1 MTKHL
6 FKKICVLSLI
16 TAIML
21 TMNLCLLFASA
32 SSEDREIDIGK
43 LNGESGSVT
52 VRDGYPDALYNEG
65 QWVIQVT
72 ACGYIYLGN
81 FDLSKYE
88 KAVINVGSSANA
100 VFNNSSGKAYLAI
113 TSNGPV
119 ASGNKTEGITPIE
132 SAQIIG
138 KAELTAPPGRW
149 GSGEQIVTISLDTDY
164 SGDVYLAYG
173 PIVRDNNGAPV
184 VDSLVVSKIV
194 FKGTTNEETR
204 LVEQWE
210 DVPGLELASLIDFED
225 EDDGTDGNSM
235 GEFNTYWG
243 VDRGAQILV
252 HENEKAEKYA
262 VINSENY
269 FQTKY
274 LDVMEDN
281 AYVFS
286 FRALIGASKF
296 CFFVR
301 GTEPVV
307 RENPAWKE
315 ASIGWYEK
323 DWYTENG
330 GAAEGAIGGTIGA
343 SGIALTKGN
352 SNDAISLIIKT
363 YEVDGVHIAARV
375 VNIPVKADVVSS
387 FHDYI
392 IYDNGKGTIKYYIDD
407 ALFAIV
413 DYAEPVNYDDPADD
427 ESYPFY
433 KTVTVKNAYG
443 DVLATVN
450 NSRLSTEGMI
460 AIGFRKTSGSDNYLD
475 DLAVYFESGEQTPE
489 PQVTEPAGTAATDA
503 TSQEATQQPGVTAA
517 PETTDSAEIVNPT
530 EVSTQPDPSEIPQT
544 TATEEAVV
552 SPNPTASPEDTH
564 SKSGKA
570 ITVIAIIAAA
580 IAVAAIAIV
589 IMTKKKNRRNNNEK

>member
-1 MTKHL
+1 MIKHL
-6 FKKICVLSLI
+6 LKRICALSLI
-16 TAIML
+16 TAILL
-21 TMNLCLLFASA
+21 TMQLCPIFASTSA
-32 SSEDREIDIGK
+32 EDLEIDIEK
-43 LNGESGSVT
+43 LDGESNAVT
-52 VRDGYPDALYNEG
+52 VRNGYPDALYNEG
-65 QWVIQVT
+65 HWVLQVT

-88 KAVINVGSSANA
+88 KVVINVGSSANA
-100 VFNNSSGKAYLAI
+100 VFTNSSGKAYLAL

-132 SAQIIG
+132 SAKIIG

-149 GSGEQIVTISLDTDY
+149 GSGEQIVTITLDTDY

-173 PIVRDNNGAPV
+173 SIVRDNNGSPV

-194 FKGTTNEETR
+194 FNCVNKIETR
-204 LVEQWE
+204 PVETWE
-210 DVPGLELASLIDFED
+210 DLPGFELASIIDFED
-225 EDDGTDGNSM
+225 EDDGTDGNNM

-243 VDRGAQILV
+243 VDRGPQILV
-252 HENEKAEKYA
+252 HEDEKGEKYA

-269 FQTKY
+269 FQTNY

-301 GTEPVV
+301 GTEPVI

-375 VNIPVKADVVSS
+375 VNIPVKADVGSS
-387 FHDYI
+387 FHEYI
-392 IYDNGKGTIKYYIDD
+392 IYDNGKGTIKYYVDG

-427 ESYPFY
+427 ESFPFY

-475 DLAVYFESGEQTPE
+475 DLAVYLESGKQTPE
-489 PQVTEPAGTAATDA
+489 PQVTEPAETAATDA
-503 TSQEATQQPGVTAA
+503 ASPETTQQPDVTAA
-517 PETTDSAEIVNPT
+517 PEKTDSAVTAGPT
-530 EVSTQPDPSEIPQT
+530 ETATQTETTEIPQT
-544 TATEEAVV
+544 TDIAETTDIPAATEAPKNEKPKNGTVI
-552 SPNPTASPEDTH
+552 TII
-564 SKSGKA
+564 A
-570 ITVIAIIAAA
+570 IAAGVIAI
-580 IAVAAIAIV
+580 AAIAIV
-589 IMTKKKNRRNNNEK
+589 VLNKNRRNNNEK